1 MKNIRILILISA
13 LTGLSIS
20 SGYGM
25 NAASNQKHTITTATA
40 TADESELGMHE
51 PSTKKKKSV
60 EEETQ
65 QVDFYENAKFP
76 LHIASRRGDINKV
89 ERLIHEKARINLADD
104 YGMAPLHWAAW
115 IGCKEIVE
123 ILLKAGANFNQTCT
137 ANGMTALHFAKCY
150 KHTEVIKILLKAGA
164 DTQKTDF
171 WNRTPWDM

>member
-1 MKNIRILILISA
+1 
-13 LTGLSIS
+13 
-20 SGYGM
+20 M
-25 NAASNQKHTITTATA
+25 NAASNQKRTITTAADT
-40 TADESELGMHE
+40 TDESELGMHE

-60 EEETQ
+60 EEETP

-89 ERLIHEKARINLADD
+89 ERLIHEKARINLTDD

-115 IGCKEIVE
+115 TGCKEIVE

-150 KHTEVIKILLKAGA
+150 KHTEIIKILLKAGA